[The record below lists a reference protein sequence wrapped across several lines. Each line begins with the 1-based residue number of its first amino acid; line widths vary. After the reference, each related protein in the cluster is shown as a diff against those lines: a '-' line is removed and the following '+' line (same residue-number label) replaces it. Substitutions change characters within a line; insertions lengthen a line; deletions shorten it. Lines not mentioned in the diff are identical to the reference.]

1 MANELSP
8 KMLNYFIQAGAYVRY
23 LYDEGLKYE
32 PWSTERAELH
42 HRSLLFFVNEFIQP
56 PLPIPEFHEQWYWWM
71 VSEPSYINM
80 TSREHG
86 KSETHSIFR
95 PVWELCCDPSLR
107 FVLAAKK
114 QAIACDSL
122 AAVKNYLGLPRILA
136 GFGQLNPSKLQS
148 DERLTDALDWGKET
162 ITLNRDER
170 VRTVRGPSIVAVGA
184 MSSVLSIRAERL
196 IADDIVDSLIAE
208 SEAQCERMVTWYDG
222 DLLPVLVPQREGG
235 QEIVVGTPYNSR
247 DLYAQKQQLVAE
259 QDNPLY
265 RIFRG
270 DAILDEKKQI
280 TLWPDKWP
288 YSELMHQRAKMG
300 SIRFN
305 RNYRCMIMSDEDSTF
320 PTIWFKGGVGKD
332 GTHYPGCFDNSIKLR
347 PTLKG
352 RTRRNRFSNIVIGI
366 DPALGKTARSA
377 FFAAIVLGINEDGNV
392 QLLDACREKIGFK
405 KQRDLVI
412 ALWERW
418 GGTTVRAVVVEN
430 NAYQGALIEG
440 IKEKKFRIPIVTKTT
455 TGKDP
460 IHIPTMDVWF
470 ESGRV
475 KLPMGDADGR
485 AMSEQLATEM
495 NLWPN
500 AATSDMLMALFF
512 AHTRLVRYSPA
523 LTAVLNP
530 ENLAFGD
537 TQRYLDNKV
546 LSPGGVL
553 MPRRTLRRVQEM
565 VKEAPYSP
573 KREGLHSTRGFVP
586 TERGPSQIPKEW

>member
-1 MANELSP
+1 MSNELTA
-8 KMLNYFIQAGAYVRY
+8 KMLNYYAQAGAYVRY
-23 LYDEGLKYE
+23 LYNAGLEYE

-42 HRSLLFFVNEFIQP
+42 HRSLLYFVEEFIQP
-56 PLPIPEFHEQWYWWM
+56 PLSIPEFHKEWYWWM

-80 TSREHG
+80 TAREHG

-95 PVWELCCDPSLR
+95 PTWELCCDPTLR

-114 QAIACDSL
+114 QAIASDSL
-122 AAVKNYLGLPRILA
+122 GAIKNYLGLPRIIA
-136 GFGQLNPSKLQS
+136 GFGQLNPAKLPTE
-148 DERLTDALDWGKET
+148 ERLTDALDWGKDT

-170 VRTVRGPSIVAVGA
+170 ARTVRGPSIVTVGA

-196 IADDIVDSLIAE
+196 IADDVVDALIAE
-208 SEAQCERMVTWYDG
+208 SDAQCERMLTWYDG

-235 QEIVVGTPYNSR
+235 QELVVGTPYNSR
-247 DLYAQKQQLVAE
+247 DLYAHKQQLVAE
-259 QDNPLY
+259 QDEPLY
-265 RIFRG
+265 KIFRG
-270 DAILDEKKQI
+270 DAILDERNQK
-280 TLWPDKWP
+280 TLWEEKWP

-300 SIRFN
+300 TIRFN
-305 RNYRCMIMSDEDSTF
+305 RNYRCMIMSDEDSSF
-320 PTIWFKGGVGKD
+320 PTIWFKGGEGLD
-332 GTHYPGCFDNSIKLR
+332 GTHYVGCFDSSIKLR
-347 PTLKG
+347 PQLRDKA
-352 RTRRNRFSNIVIGI
+352 RRVRFSNIVIGI

-377 FFAAIVLGINEDGNV
+377 FFVAIVLGINADGHI
-392 QLLDACREKIGFK
+392 QMLDAYREKIGFK
-405 KQRDLVI
+405 RQRDLVI
-412 ALWERW
+412 KLWERW
-418 GGTTVRAVVVEN
+418 GGTAVKAVVVEN

-440 IKEKKFRIPIVTKTT
+440 VREKNFRIPIVTKTT

-475 KLPMGDADGR
+475 RLPTGDAKGR

-523 LTAVLNP
+523 LTALLNP

-537 TQRYLDNKV
+537 TQRMLDRQV
-546 LSPGGVL
+546 MSPSGILLPG
-553 MPRRTLRRVQEM
+553 RTLRRVQELA
-565 VKEAPYSP
+565 KGAPFTSS
-573 KREGLHSTRGFVP
+573 REGLHSTGFTRPDVAP
-586 TERGPSQIPKEW
+586 TGIPEEW